1 MARSNL
7 FFLAIFVIFA
17 AIALSLPTNL
27 KRDDLTPGEKLSLEG
42 AVDDL
47 KSATK
52 MMNGFDNQDSN
63 NQKNEVEHAPSS
75 TWDSNQDGGATGNV
89 DGEEDKKVQDNQPTR
104 TQKKPTSGNFVTP
117 TATHTH
123 KPTSEPNAL
132 GKLPIVGG
140 LLGGTGSGL

>member
-1 MARSNL
+1 MARFNL
-7 FFLAIFVIFA
+7 SFLAIFVIFA

-52 MMNGFDNQDSN
+52 MMNGFDNQDTN
-63 NQKNEVEHAPSS
+63 NQKNEVEHVPSS
-75 TWDSNQDGGATGNV
+75 TRDSSQDDNAN
-89 DGEEDKKVQDNQPTR
+89 EEEKKVQDNEPTK
-104 TQKKPTSGNFVTP
+104 THKKPTSGNFVTP
-117 TATHTH
+117 TATTTH
-123 KPTSEPNAL
+123 HPTSEPNAL